1 LFIVAR
7 EMAQD
12 GGMVSDF
19 NVWHLVIIIAM
30 IAAFVLFIAA
40 LISIVRAPRASMAER
55 VIWVIVVL
63 ILPLL
68 GSIVWFAVG
77 QRFATAGDPPRA

>member
-1 LFIVAR
+1 MFASF
-7 EMAQD
+7 D
-12 GGMVSDF
+12 GS
-19 NVWHLVIIIAM
+19 HLVIILLS

-40 LISIVRAPRASMAER
+40 LISIIRAPRASAAER
-55 VIWVIVVL
+55 VIWVLVVL

-77 QRFATAGDPPRA
+77 RRFATAGDPPTA

>member
-1 LFIVAR
+1 
-7 EMAQD
+7 
-12 GGMVSDF
+12 MVSSF
-19 NVWHLVIIIAM
+19 NIWHLVIILVG

-40 LISIVRAPRASMAER
+40 LVSIARAPRASTGEK
-55 VIWVIVVL
+55 VIWIVVVL

-77 QRFATAGDPPRA
+77 RRFATAGDPPAPV